1 MLSVSLPI
9 ITINSNVLHIGSGL
23 GSMHMEDSVHKS
35 LGVWC
40 KPNAVEKAIFLRG
53 MGVKGANIPF

>member
-23 GSMHMEDSVHKS
+23 GSMHTEDSVHL

-40 KPNAVEKAIFLRG
+40 KPNAVEKAIFFRG